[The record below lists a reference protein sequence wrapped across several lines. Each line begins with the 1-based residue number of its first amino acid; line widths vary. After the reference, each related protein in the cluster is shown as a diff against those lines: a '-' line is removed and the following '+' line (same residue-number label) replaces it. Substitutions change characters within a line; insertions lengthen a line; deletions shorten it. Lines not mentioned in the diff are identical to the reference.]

1 MSGCFWNKYLLPPI
15 PLEAIMSSAYD
26 DILNFPHHTSTV
38 QPAMPMQNRAA
49 QFAPFA
55 ALVGYDAL
63 IQETTRLTDQKP
75 EFDESVISELNEK
88 LRLLLELMPQH
99 PEVTITYFQPDSRKT
114 SGAYRTTSGII
125 RKFLHNEN
133 ILVMECEKCA
143 AEYQQA
149 IRLAG
154 KACGIPRAT
163 TEEHLRTIDTA
174 KDEVRRK
181 NAGEEIEQS
190 VIPEEIVPNWMPMDI
205 HETVMAIFEA
215 SLYLEQEE
223 ERCALYA
230 TANFLLEAQSY
241 EDWLVNLAGG
251 GVPGQKQLA

>member
-1 MSGCFWNKYLLPPI
+1 
-15 PLEAIMSSAYD
+15 MSSAYD
-26 DILNFPHHTSTV
+26 DILNLPHHTSTV

-114 SGAYRTTSGII
+114 GGAYRTTSGII